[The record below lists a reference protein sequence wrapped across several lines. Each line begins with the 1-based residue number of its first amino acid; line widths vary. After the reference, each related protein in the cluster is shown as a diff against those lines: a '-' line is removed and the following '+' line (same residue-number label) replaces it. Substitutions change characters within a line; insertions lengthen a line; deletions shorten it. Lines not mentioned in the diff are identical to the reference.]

1 MEDLRTDHLDENLKS
16 RSVRGGALIASS
28 QAAQFV
34 LGMIFTIVLAR
45 LLTPADF
52 GLVAMATAVTGLA
65 QVFADLGLSEA
76 TIQRPEITPEQVS
89 ALFWIN
95 SAVGLGLTFL
105 TAALAPVL
113 ARFYRQPELVLIT
126 LVLAPTFLIGGL
138 RVQPE
143 ALLKRQM
150 RFKALAVRDVTS
162 FFLGVLVAIVM
173 GIEGA
178 GYWAIIAFPLTTNLL
193 QMFSSWVMISWRPS
207 RPRAAAD
214 VGSMVK
220 FGGQVAASYLI
231 SSLGGNA
238 SNILIGWYWGAAPLG
253 LYSRAGNLLMKP
265 VNQLLIPSG
274 GVAVPALSRIQG
286 DPPRFARYYLS
297 ALNLI
302 MWISAPLFGFLF
314 VAAKPTI
321 VILLGHK
328 WLGAAPIFQLLCI
341 SALVQPLFQ
350 STNWVLI
357 SSGRT
362 ERFLRITLI
371 TMAIGLCVL
380 AVALPFGI
388 DAVALWCSVAQ
399 VAMLPWVMGFCFRG
413 TNLTLRTLGRAIL
426 FPISLSLVGVVSA
439 ELASLFANPANDV
452 AAFFVGAVVFAAVS
466 LLAITLCR
474 PVRKEITE
482 LRLLLHDLR
491 ISRQTIASFT
501 PKAIV
506 SRLGQELSIGSSRW
520 TAQNRASQN
529 HPPV

>member
-1 MEDLRTDHLDENLKS
+1 LEDLRTDHLNDNLKG
-16 RSVRGGALIASS
+16 RSVRGGVLIASS
-28 QAAQFV
+28 QTAQFV
-34 LGMIFTIVLAR
+34 LGTIFTIVLAR

-52 GLVAMATAVTGLA
+52 GLVAMVTAVTGLA

-76 TIQRPEITPEQVS
+76 TIQRPEITPEQVN

-95 SAVGLGLTFL
+95 SAVGLGLTLL

-113 ARFYRQPELVLIT
+113 AWFYREPRLIPIT

-178 GYWAIIAFPLTTNLL
+178 GYWAIVAFPLTANLL
-193 QMFSSWVMISWRPS
+193 QMFSSWLLISWKPS
-207 RPRAAAD
+207 RPRGAAD
-214 VGSMVK
+214 VGSLVK
-220 FGGQVAASYLI
+220 FGGQVAASYLV
-231 SSLGGNA
+231 SALSGNA

-265 VNQLLIPSG
+265 VSQLLVPAG
-274 GVAVPALSRIQG
+274 GVAVPALSRIHG
-286 DPPRFARYYLS
+286 DPRRFARYYLS

-314 VAAKPTI
+314 VTAKPTI

-341 SALVQPLFQ
+341 SALAQPFFQ

-362 ERFLRITLI
+362 DRFLRITI
-371 TMAIGLCVL
+371 IATAIGLGAL
-380 AVALPFGI
+380 AFALPFGI
-388 DAVALWCSVAQ
+388 NAVALWCSVAQ
-399 VAMLPWVMGFCFRG
+399 VAILPWVMSFCFRG
-413 TNLTLRTLGRAIL
+413 TYLTLRTLGRAVL
-426 FPISLSLVGVVSA
+426 FPISSSLVGVLCA
-439 ELASLFANPANDV
+439 EAAALFVNPANDV
-452 AAFFVGAVVFAAVS
+452 TALFVTAVVFAAVYF
-466 LLAITLCR
+466 LAVSLCR

-482 LRLLLHDLR
+482 LKLLMHNLR
-491 ISRQTIASFT
+491 PSRQTAADFA
-501 PKAIV
+501 PKTIV
-506 SRLGQELSIGSSRW
+506 SRIAQELRSDLFRW
-520 TAQNRASQN
+520 AAQNRSSQN
-529 HPPV
+529 HTHI